1 MPPSFRVIPCSANAR
16 ARTAY
21 HYHANTPGKARV
33 KSLSLSLVP
42 SAARHRRLSLP
53 DFTPLFPYASSS
65 SSSRLFHPTDRPLVT
80 SLQPTGH
87 ICKTCHYYNNI
98 TPMNL
103 PLNARM
109 HGLANYTPGGATRTD
124 AGIERAV
131 CDSTR
136 CEGVNTIVSP
146 RLSARVFF
154 FLPFF
159 FFALP
164 ILVYNRAR
172 TRARADICVR
182 VCTLTWRSS
191 SLRFVFMTIAK
202 PSACRSAVTALFSLS
217 FFFFF
222 YRRNSVVIFMTIRR
236 CPRCAGMQLNIVD
249 ASFLALTTFT
259 WIE

>member
-1 MPPSFRVIPCSANAR
+1 
-16 ARTAY
+16 
-21 HYHANTPGKARV
+21 
-33 KSLSLSLVP
+33 
-42 SAARHRRLSLP
+42 
-53 DFTPLFPYASSS
+53 
-65 SSSRLFHPTDRPLVT
+65 
-80 SLQPTGH
+80 
-87 ICKTCHYYNNI
+87 
-98 TPMNL
+98 MNL

-131 CDSTR
+131 RDSTR

-154 FLPFF
+154 FLLFF
-159 FFALP
+159 SSFPYSYITAH
-164 ILVYNRAR
+164 VRAR
-172 TRARADICVR
+172 VQICVR
-182 VCTLTWRSS
+182 VHTLTWRSS

-217 FFFFF
+217 FFFF